1 MKWIALVTFGLPF
14 LAALTFSAFVRLA
27 PLDPGVWHVSLE
39 NVRRSGKPNDI
50 RIRPEGGDIAA
61 PVFAMTP
68 ELLAERIASIALG
81 EPRTRLLAG
90 SPAEGRMTFV
100 QRSALWGFPDLVT
113 VETLPAPGGSTFR
126 LWSRSRFGYSDLGVN
141 RARAERWLQA
151 LR

>member
-27 PLDPGVWHVSLE
+27 PLDPAVWHVSLE

-113 VETLPAPGGSTFR
+113 VETLPAPGGATFR